1 MTLHNI
7 YMLYIKLK
15 TCAKNIK
22 LSNADSLKCMS
33 SLKLL

>member
-1 MTLHNI
+1 
-7 YMLYIKLK
+7 MLYIKLK

-33 SLKLL
+33 SLKNNSF